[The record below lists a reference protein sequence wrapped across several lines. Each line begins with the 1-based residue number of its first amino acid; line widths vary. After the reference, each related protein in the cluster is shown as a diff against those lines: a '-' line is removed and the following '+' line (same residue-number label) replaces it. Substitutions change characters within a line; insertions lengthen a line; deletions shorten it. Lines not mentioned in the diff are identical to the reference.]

1 GNMTVI
7 KEKDANNFSVAQT
20 VPTQT
25 TARTIALDPANNTL
39 FLPAAT
45 LAPADPNATSRRRS
59 FVPGSF
65 KVLVVK
71 E

>member
-1 GNMTVI
+1 MTVI

-45 LAPADPNATSRRRS
+45 LAPADPNATARRRS

-65 KVLVVK
+65 KVLEVK